1 MPAALSQQKGLIPM
15 EKMET
20 EQMQSKK
27 SMRIKFL
34 NTEYFIG
41 SCNNEDIPE
50 WITKLGPA
58 KDVAF
63 FYYHDRDWI
72 VLNEDNVNYE
82 FYKVIVENY
91 LSFTDEIRKDFM
103 IHAFEISKSVYRS
116 LRCLN
121 YILRI
126 RRKLYRSMKRK
137 AGVVR

>member
-41 SCNNEDIPE
+41 SCNNEDIRE

-63 FYYHDRDWI
+63 FYYHDRYWI

-82 FYKVIVENY
+82 FYKVIIENY

>member
-1 MPAALSQQKGLIPM
+1 MIHEYYNRYSVKGIGEIKL
-15 EKMET
+15 
-20 EQMQSKK
+20 
-27 SMRIKFL
+27 RIKFL

-41 SCNNEDIPE
+41 SCNNEDILE
-50 WITKLGPA
+50 CITKLGPA

-82 FYKVIVENY
+82 FYKGIIESY
-91 LSFTDEIRKDFM
+91 LSFTDEIRRDFM
-103 IHAFEISKSVYRS
+103 ERAFEISKSVYRS

-126 RRKLYRSMKRK
+126 RRKLYKSMLRK
-137 AGVVR
+137 AGAVNEAN

>member
-1 MPAALSQQKGLIPM
+1 M
-15 EKMET
+15 ENMEA
-20 EQMQSKK
+20 EQIQSKK
-27 SMRIKFL
+27 PMRIKFL

-50 WITKLGPA
+50 WVIKLGPA

-63 FYYHDRDWI
+63 FYYHDRNWI

-82 FYKVIVENY
+82 FYKMIVENY
-91 LSFTDEIRKDFM
+91 LSFTDEIRRDFM
-103 IHAFEISKSVYRS
+103 EHAFEISKSVYRS

-126 RRKLYRSMKRK
+126 RRKRYKSMLRK
-137 AGVVR
+137 AGAVNEAN

>member
-20 EQMQSKK
+20 EQMHSKK
-27 SMRIKFL
+27 PMRIKFL

-82 FYKVIVENY
+82 FYKVIIENY

-126 RRKLYRSMKRK
+126 RRKLYGSMKRK